1 LDVCGRDGRS
11 RQGALT
17 SNDGE
22 LAHVWA
28 LEGAGLILK
37 SIWDVCDDVAAGRL
51 EVVLP
56 EMRLPA
62 SPMHAVYPHSRLA
75 AAKVRICVDFLAAEL
90 KQQWAGSVQG
100 STRLSIPAGNDRTV
114 SDD

>member
-1 LDVCGRDGRS
+1 VDGTAVRV
-11 RQGALT
+11 RGALT

-51 EVVLP
+51 EVVMP
-56 EMRLPA
+56 QMRLPA
-62 SPMHAVYPHSRLA
+62 SPIHAVYPRSRLA
-75 AAKVRICVDFLAAEL
+75 AAKVRICVDFLAAKL

-100 STRLSIPAGNDRTV
+100 SISLSVPAGNGRMV